1 MNGLF
6 NQMFGSDFL
15 SYSYNKDHGTHV
27 TNDVMTKLREYD
39 HDYWEC
45 EYAKQVLDSEKNEL
59 PLPEGTNDN
68 FCIPGAYLNTD
79 FQPDAPTKLSK
90 QPPAVNL
97 STCLHKDSNTD
108 ISQPT
113 PMDVS
118 FEIKQSNQTPTNV
131 KKEDSVK
138 DKRSFDSGSDL
149 RVAIAEAKTR
159 AEEAALFTLLP
170 PVSRSSTSVL
180 QPVYGEMSASDPFT
194 LKERPC
200 ESVIEKAQTLLVD
213 QRRNGMHPSG
223 VRICGTG
230 QFSEDGLS
238 ILKKFCSLASTKWKV
253 SSEANWLSQLK
264 CSVADLV
271 PIQDALW
278 HHSANTP
285 ILRFRRKSIDVTSF
299 SELTGE
305 RYIDSFVIDI
315 CIGKY
320 LEEAR
325 ENGNDYTLYF
335 PSEFYDWM
343 KSSDRSFKHT
353 RVADIASELLSLNN
367 LQQILAPVHLPN
379 HWGLSVV
386 DVANMEMYFD
396 DGLARAAPYTALSA
410 IKELLDLLCEMHP
423 SHPTLQTKFWQHC
436 TYFKRFG
443 MPSQEPVDHR
453 MIGTGSCGIGV
464 IMAANDFIYRGS
476 SCINKFQWRFS
487 EMDIHRKN
495 LMLQILNWRV

>member
-27 TNDVMTKLREYD
+27 TNDVMSKLREYD

-45 EYAKQVLDSEKNEL
+45 EYVKHVVDSEKNEL

-131 KKEDSVK
+131 KKEDSVT
-138 DKRSFDSGSDL
+138 DKRSFDLGSDL
-149 RVAIAEAKTR
+149 RVAIAGAKTR

-180 QPVYGEMSASDPFT
+180 QPVYGEMAASDPFT

-200 ESVIEKAQTLLVD
+200 ESVIEKAQMLLVD

-343 KSSDRSFKHT
+343 KSSDRSFKYT
-353 RVADIASELLSLNN
+353 DRK
-367 LQQILAPVHLPN
+367 
-379 HWGLSVV
+379 SVV
-386 DVANMEMYFD
+386 
-396 DGLARAAPYTALSA
+396 
-410 IKELLDLLCEMHP
+410 
-423 SHPTLQTKFWQHC
+423 
-436 TYFKRFG
+436 
-443 MPSQEPVDHR
+443 
-453 MIGTGSCGIGV
+453 
-464 IMAANDFIYRGS
+464 
-476 SCINKFQWRFS
+476 
-487 EMDIHRKN
+487 
-495 LMLQILNWRV
+495 

>member
-45 EYAKQVLDSEKNEL
+45 EYAKHVLDSEKNEL

-213 QRRNGMHPSG
+213 QRRNGTHPSG

-343 KSSDRSFKHT
+343 KSIDRSFKHT
-353 RVADIASELLSLNN
+353 WVADIASELLSLNN

>member
-15 SYSYNKDHGTHV
+15 SYNYNKDHGTQV
-27 TNDVMTKLREYD
+27 TNDVISRLREYD
-39 HDYWEC
+39 HVYWEQ
-45 EYAKQVLDSEKNEL
+45 EYAKHLLDSEKNEL
-59 PLPEGTNDN
+59 PLPEDTNDN

-79 FQPDAPTKLSK
+79 FQPDAHTKSSK
-90 QPPAVNL
+90 KPPAVNL
-97 STCLHKDSNTD
+97 STCMHNGSSED

-113 PMDVS
+113 PMDAS
-118 FEIKQSNQTPTNV
+118 FEIEQSGQTPINV
-131 KKEDSVK
+131 KKEDSVTE
-138 DKRSFDSGSDL
+138 KRPFDSGSDL
-149 RVAIAEAKTR
+149 RVAIAGAKTR

-170 PVSRSSTSVL
+170 PVSRSSASVL
-180 QPVYGEMSASDPFT
+180 QPVYGEVSASDPFT

-200 ESVIEKAQTLLVD
+200 ESVIEKAQMLLAD
-213 QRRNGMHPSG
+213 QRKKGLHPSG
-223 VRICGTG
+223 VRIGGTG
-230 QFSEDGLS
+230 QFSEDGLT

-271 PIQDALW
+271 QIQDALW
-278 HHSANTP
+278 HHSATTP
-285 ILRFRRKSIDVTSF
+285 ILRFGRKSIDVASF

-325 ENGNDYTLYF
+325 ENGNDDTLYF

-343 KSSDRSFKHT
+343 KSSNRSFKRT
-353 RVADIASELLSLNN
+353 RVAEIASDLLSLNN

-386 DVANMEMYFD
+386 DVTNMEMYFD
-396 DGLARAAPYTALSA
+396 DGLARAAPPTALSS

-423 SHPTLQTKFWQHC
+423 THPTLQSKFWQHC
-436 TYFKRFG
+436 THFKRFG
-443 MPSQEPVDHR
+443 MPSQEPIDHR

-464 IMAANDFIYRGS
+464 IMAANDFIYRS
-476 SCINKFQWRFS
+476 FSCINNFQWRFS

-495 LMLQILNWRV
+495 LMLQILNWTV